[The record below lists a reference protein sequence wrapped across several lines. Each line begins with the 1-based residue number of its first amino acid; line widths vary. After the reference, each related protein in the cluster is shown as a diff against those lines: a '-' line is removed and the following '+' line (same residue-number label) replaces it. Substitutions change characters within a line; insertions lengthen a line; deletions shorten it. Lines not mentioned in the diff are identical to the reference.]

1 MKKIEFWFDT
11 KCPWAWITS
20 RWITEVAHVRDI
32 SISWQVMSLYYLNKD
47 RDGIGSDYL
56 EHANNA
62 LGPLRVITQ
71 AAEELG
77 DEIVGELYTMFG
89 SKVHLEKK
97 EYSRD
102 LIVEVLS
109 DLKLPSSLAEA
120 AQNPDLDEKILVS
133 HRRGMSLV
141 GEDVG
146 TPIIAVDGIAF
157 FGPVISPA
165 PKGEEA
171 GRLFDGIVTA
181 ASFPGFFEIKRTR
194 TVGPIF
200 D

>member
-56 EHANNA
+56 EHANKA

-77 DEIVGELYTMFG
+77 DEIVGELYTRFG
-89 SKVHLEKK
+89 SKVHLEKS

-102 LIVEVLS
+102 LIVKVLT

-181 ASFPGFFEIKRTR
+181 ARFPGFFEIKRTR

>member
-1 MKKIEFWFDT
+1 M
-11 KCPWAWITS
+11 A
-20 RWITEVAHVRDI
+20 RVRDI
-32 SISWQVMSLYYLNKD
+32 SVSWQVMSLYYLNKD

-56 EHANNA
+56 EQARNA
-62 LGPLRVITQ
+62 LGPLRVIAQ
-71 AAEELG
+71 AAEDLG
-77 DEIVGELYTMFG
+77 DGIVGGLYTRFG

-181 ASFPGFFEIKRTR
+181 ARFPGFFEIKRTR

>member
-1 MKKIEFWFDT
+1 
-11 KCPWAWITS
+11 
-20 RWITEVAHVRDI
+20 VRDI

-71 AAEELG
+71 AAEDLG
-77 DEIVGELYTMFG
+77 DGIVGELYTSFG
-89 SKVHLEKK
+89 SKIHLEKK
-97 EYSRD
+97 EYSND

-109 DLKLPSSLAEA
+109 DLRLPSTLAGA
-120 AQNPDLDEKILVS
+120 AQNQDLDERILDS
-133 HRRGMSLV
+133 HRRGIALV

-146 TPIIAVDGIAF
+146 TPIIAVDEIAF

-194 TVGPIF
+194 TVRPIF
-200 D
+200 DS

>member
-109 DLKLPSSLAEA
+109 DLKLPSSLADA

>member
-47 RDGIGSDYL
+47 RDGVGSDYL

>member
-71 AAEELG
+71 AAEESG
-77 DEIVGELYTMFG
+77 DEIVGELYTRFG